1 MTTEQNRTRSSEPPK
16 IAVVIPTR
24 NGADTLRELLA
35 ALRIQTRYPNEILVI
50 DSASEDDTVAVAE
63 GYGAT
68 VHHIAARDFDHGGTR
83 SLGAKMTDAEI
94 LIYFT
99 QDVLPA
105 DRTVLERLVAPLHQQ
120 RAIAMS
126 YGRQLPAFDAD
137 ELAAHLRRFNYP
149 AQPAIREFS
158 DRQRL
163 GLATVFASNSCAAYR
178 RSALA
183 EVGFFPAGLIFGE
196 DTWVA
201 GRLLERGYKIAY
213 AADAAVYHSHN
224 YRREEEFRR
233 YFDIGVLH
241 ETENWLLATYGGTAG
256 RGLSY
261 LRSGIIELSKRRS
274 YSVIAEFMVR
284 VALKWIG
291 YQLGRRFRLLPH
303 GVATRFSLNKIW
315 WSRRSAD

>member
-1 MTTEQNRTRSSEPPK
+1 MTAEPNHKSTSEPPT
-16 IAVVIPTR
+16 ISVIIPTR
-24 NGADTLRELLA
+24 NGAATLRELLA
-35 ALRIQTRYPNEILVI
+35 ALRIQTKYPDEILVI
-50 DSASEDDTVAVAE
+50 DSASDDDTVAVAE
-63 GYGAT
+63 GYGAV
-68 VHHIAARDFDHGGTR
+68 VHRIAAAEFDHGGTR
-83 SLGAKMTDAEI
+83 SLGAKMTSAEL

-105 DRTVLERLVAPLHQQ
+105 DRTVIERLIAPLHQQ
-120 RAIAMS
+120 RDIAMS
-126 YGRQLPAFDAD
+126 YGRQLPAFAAD

-149 AQPAIREFS
+149 AQPAIREFR

-163 GLATVFASNSCAAYR
+163 GLATIFASNSCAAYR
-178 RSALA
+178 RSCLA

-213 AADAAVYHSHN
+213 TADAGVYHSHN
-224 YRREEEFRR
+224 YRREDEFRR

-241 ETENWLLATYGGTAG
+241 ATENWLLTTYGGTAG

-261 LRSGIIELSKRRS
+261 LRSGIIDLGRRRS
-274 YSVIAEFMVR
+274 YSAIAEFMVR

-291 YQLGRRFRLLPH
+291 YQLGRRFRLLPN
-303 GVATRFSLNKIW
+303 GMATRCSLNKTW
-315 WSRRSAD
+315 WSRRSID